1 MPASVSGVKSAVC
14 LCLPDPPAIRSGGS
28 VPVLRPVHH
37 NVAVRPDLQLHPDG
51 DAAGERG
58 EDGGVLDGPPQRAA
72 GPEHAGLTGQV
83 ILTDLERGLNRGCYG
98 EGEFFFFFTRV
109 SH

>member
-1 MPASVSGVKSAVC
+1 MPASVSGVKSTVC
-14 LCLPDPPAIRSGGS
+14 LCLPDPPAIRFGGS

-37 NVAVRPDLQLHPDG
+37 SVAVRTDLQLHPDR

-72 GPEHAGLTGQV
+72 GPENAGLTGPV
-83 ILTDLERGLNRGCYG
+83 ILTDLERGLNRECFLRG
-98 EGEFFFFFTRV
+98 FPA
-109 SH
+109 

>member
-1 MPASVSGVKSAVC
+1 MSVSSVKSAV
-14 LCLPDPPAIRSGGS
+14 LSVSSPPPAIRSGGS

-37 NVAVRPDLQLHPDG
+37 SVAVRPDLQLHPDG

-72 GPEHAGLTGQV
+72 GPEHAGLTGRV
-83 ILTDLERGLNRGCYG
+83 VPTDLE
-98 EGEFFFFFTRV
+98 
-109 SH
+109 